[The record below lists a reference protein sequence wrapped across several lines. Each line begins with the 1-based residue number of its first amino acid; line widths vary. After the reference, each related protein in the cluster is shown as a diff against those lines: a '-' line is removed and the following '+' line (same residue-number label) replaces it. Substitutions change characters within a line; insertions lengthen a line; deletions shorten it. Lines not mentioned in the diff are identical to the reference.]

1 MREVGGAA
9 STLLRCLLVPGL
21 RDTESSLPNTFL
33 ARRRLF
39 YLLPANANH
48 PGKVPPS
55 LAAAQQLDLFNCHPS
70 LLLLQPEQSR
80 APPR

>member
-1 MREVGGAA
+1 MREVGGGWGGAA
-9 STLLRCLLVPGL
+9 STLLRCLVRPEL
-21 RDTESSLPNTFL
+21 RDTESSLPNALL
-33 ARRRLF
+33 ARRLLF

-70 LLLLQPEQSR
+70 
-80 APPR
+80 PPFCPT